1 MVTSREKPTRLEA
14 LKYYRRAAERYDL
27 PLNLYERVEEV
38 GRKNGHF
45 HVRTTPR
52 VGEARSYS
60 ARRVIVAT
68 GFQVP
73 VPGKENLAGVL
84 KKVPVS
90 GGTVLT
96 LCECDNPSFFGRMW
110 GTDQRIYFDTWRGVS
125 WIPATGGEPQ
135 PVTVAQEGER
145 RSWADLL
152 PDGDS
157 LLITVKPR
165 NTEWVDRSDIGI
177 VSLQTGDYRPLLEG
191 AGHFARYVPTG
202 HLVYA
207 REGELRAV
215 PFDPRRLEVTGPPV
229 SVLEASL
236 QMQLPVRRSLRFL
249 TTGRSPMFPAIE
261 STRLQLG
268 SSGWIVMDR
277 LSPSV
282 R

>member
-1 MVTSREKPTRLEA
+1 MASADFYLRLMGQLDA
-14 LKYYRRAAERYDL
+14 R
-27 PLNLYERVEEV
+27 PVE
-38 GRKNGHF
+38 GTDGARGGPF
-45 HVRTTPR
+45 FSPD
-52 VGEARSYS
+52 GEW
-60 ARRVIVAT
+60 V

-145 RSWADLL
+145 RGWADLL

-215 PFDPRRLEVTGPPV
+215 PFDPGRLEVTGPPV